1 MLYQLPDGRTIELSI
16 NDYLDFSDEEI
27 RGLMAY
33 DAGRMVNNPFYGS
46 AMKKPSISEPEE
58 DVTPDVD
65 KATSAEKFR
74 DQDYTADEE
83 WDLSVVIILTHSK
96 KSIFY

>member
-33 DAGRMVNNPFYGS
+33 DAGRMVNNPFYAT
-46 AMKKPSISEPEE
+46 AMSKPGKPEPEE

-65 KATSAEKFR
+65 KATSAEKLK
-74 DQDYTADEE
+74 DQDYTPDEE
-83 WDLSVVIILTHSK
+83 
-96 KSIFY
+96 

>member
-33 DAGRMVNNPFYGS
+33 DAGAVINNPFYGTV
-46 AMKKPSISEPEE
+46 MTKPGKPEPEE
-58 DVTPDVD
+58 DKTPDVD
-65 KATSAEKFR
+65 KATSAEKFK

-83 WDLSVVIILTHSK
+83 
-96 KSIFY
+96 

>member
-33 DAGRMVNNPFYGS
+33 DAGAMVNNPFYAS
-46 AMKKPSISEPEE
+46 AMKKQVKSEPEE
-58 DVTPDVD
+58 DKTPDVD
-65 KATSAEKFR
+65 KVSSAEKLK

-83 WDLSVVIILTHSK
+83 
-96 KSIFY
+96 

>member
-33 DAGRMVNNPFYGS
+33 DAGRMVNDPFFAS
-46 AMKKPSISEPEE
+46 AAKKPGRPEPEE
-58 DVTPDVD
+58 DKTPDVD
-65 KATSAEKFR
+65 KASSAEKLR

-83 WDLSVVIILTHSK
+83 
-96 KSIFY
+96 